1 VNPVAQ
7 TFNPIATSRAAEVIE
22 RCQTLARFSED
33 PSSLR
38 RTFLSPP
45 MRDCHKAIG
54 EWLERLDITATIDA
68 AGNLRAVYPAR
79 DSGAPRLLLGS
90 HLDTVPNAGAF
101 DGPLGVL
108 LAIALLEQLEGQR
121 LPFAIELVA
130 FSEEEGVRFSTPFI
144 GSCALAGNY
153 DEDFLNRRDAGGIS
167 IREAIRN
174 FGLDPAQL
182 SAAQLRDD
190 VLAYVEFHIEQGPVL
205 ETLNLPLAA
214 VEAIVGQSRLAITF
228 TGKANHA
235 GTTPMNARR
244 DALAAAA
251 EWMVAV
257 ENESSRTAGL
267 VATVGSIQAHPGAT
281 NVIPGEVRLTLDV
294 RHKSDQV
301 RMQATQRLTAMAQQI
316 AARRALMLTSATFL
330 NHPAVAMDSF
340 LIAQVEAAIRAA
352 GCPPYRMPSGAGHDA
367 MILASRVPA
376 AMIFL
381 RSPGGISHDP
391 AESVLLEDVACAI
404 ECGGH
409 LLKQLAASSEF
420 LQSAASPTSAQRT
433 NAPRG

>member
-1 VNPVAQ
+1 VNAVSQ
-7 TFNPIATSRAAEVIE
+7 TFNPIATSRAADVIA
-22 RCQTLARFSED
+22 RCQSLARFSED
-33 PSSLR
+33 SSGLR

-45 MRDCHKAIG
+45 MRDCHRAIA
-54 EWLERLDITATIDA
+54 EWLVPLNITPTIDA
-68 AGNLRAVYPAR
+68 AGNLRAVYPAAKR
-79 DSGAPRLLLGS
+79 RAPRLLIGS

-108 LAIALLEQLEGQR
+108 LAVALFEQLDGQR

-144 GSCALAGNY
+144 GSCALVGNY
-153 DEDFLNRRDAGGIS
+153 DEDFLNRRDASGIS
-167 IREAIRN
+167 IRQAIQN
-174 FGLDPAQL
+174 FGLDPGKLGEAQL
-182 SAAQLRDD
+182 ADD
-190 VLAYVEFHIEQGPVL
+190 ALAYVEFHIEQGPVL
-205 ETLNLPLAA
+205 EALNLPLAA

-228 TGKANHA
+228 TGHANHA

-257 ENESSRTAGL
+257 ESESSRIPGL

-294 RHKSDQV
+294 RHKSDQIRGQSV
-301 RMQATQRLTAMAQQI
+301 HRLTALAQQI
-316 AARRALMLTSATFL
+316 AARRALLATFATFL
-330 NHPAVAMDSF
+330 NHSAVAMDPF
-340 LIAQVEAAIRAA
+340 LITQIESAIRAA
-352 GCPPYRMPSGAGHDA
+352 GCPPHRMPSGAGHDA

-404 ECGGH
+404 DCGGH
-409 LLKQLAASSEF
+409 LLRQLAESTEF
-420 LQSAASPTSAQRT
+420 LQRT
-433 NAPRG
+433 NTTRG

>member
-1 VNPVAQ
+1 MAVSP
-7 TFNPIATSRAAEVIE
+7 TFNPIATSRAADVIA
-22 RCQTLARFSED
+22 RCQTLARFSEE
-33 PSSLR
+33 SASLR

-45 MRDCHKAIG
+45 MHDCHGAIA
-54 EWLERLDITATIDA
+54 EWLKPLNITPTIDA
-68 AGNLRAVYPAR
+68 AGNLRAVYPGA
-79 DSGAPRLLLGS
+79 DAAAPRLLLGS

-108 LAIALLEQLEGQR
+108 LPVALLEQLEGER

-130 FSEEEGVRFSTPFI
+130 FSEEEGVRFATPFI
-144 GSCALAGNY
+144 GSCALVGNY
-153 DEDFLNRRDAGGIS
+153 DEEFFNRRDANGIS
-167 IREAIRN
+167 IRQAIQE

-182 SAAQLRDD
+182 SAARMSDD
-190 VLAYVEFHIEQGPVL
+190 ALAYIEFHIEQGPVL
-205 ETLNLPLAA
+205 EALNLPLGA
-214 VEAIVGQSRLAITF
+214 VEAIVGQSRLAVTF
-228 TGKANHA
+228 TGKSNHA

-251 EWMVAV
+251 EWMVTV
-257 ENESSRTAGL
+257 ESEASRTAGL

-281 NVIPGEVRLTLDV
+281 NVIPGEARLTLDV
-294 RHKSDQV
+294 RHKSDAIRSQSV
-301 RMQATQRLTAMAQQI
+301 QRLISLAQQI
-316 AARRALMLTSATFL
+316 AARRALTVNFATFL

-340 LIAQVEAAIRAA
+340 LTAQIETAMRAA
-352 GCPPYRMPSGAGHDA
+352 GCPAHRMPSGAGHDA

-404 ECGGH
+404 DCGGH
-409 LLKQLAASSEF
+409 LLKQLSASPEF
-420 LQSAASPTSAQRT
+420 LQSAGSPASSQRT
-433 NAPRG
+433 DTPRG

>member
-1 VNPVAQ
+1 MPVPQ
-7 TFNPIATSRAAEVIE
+7 TTSPDSAARATEVIA
-22 RCQTLARFSED
+22 RCQALARYSED
-33 PSSLR
+33 STSLR
-38 RTFLSPP
+38 RTFLSAP
-45 MRDCHKAIG
+45 MRDCHNAIA
-54 EWLERLDITATIDA
+54 EWLRPLNVTATIDA
-68 AGNLRAVYPAR
+68 AGNLRAVYPGA
-79 DSGAPRLLLGS
+79 SPAAPRLLLGS

-108 LAIALLEQLEGQR
+108 LAIALLEQLEGLR

-130 FSEEEGVRFSTPFI
+130 FSEEEGVRFATPFI
-144 GSCALAGNY
+144 GSCALVGNY
-153 DEDFLNRRDAGGIS
+153 DEDFFHRRDANGIS
-167 IREAIRN
+167 IRQAIQD

-182 SAAQLRDD
+182 TSAQLGDD
-190 VLAYVEFHIEQGPVL
+190 VLAYLEFHIEQGPVL

-214 VEAIVGQSRLAITF
+214 VEAIVGQSRLALTF
-228 TGKANHA
+228 TGKANHT

-257 ENESSRTAGL
+257 ESESSRTAGL

-281 NVIPGEVRLTLDV
+281 NVIPGEVRLTLDI

-301 RMQATQRLTAMAQQI
+301 RTQALQRMTTLAQQI
-316 AARRALMLTSATFL
+316 AARRALTFTFATFL
-330 NHPAVAMDSF
+330 SHPAVAMDAF
-340 LIAQVEAAIRAA
+340 LTAQIESAIRAA
-352 GCPPYRMPSGAGHDA
+352 GCSSHRMPSGAGHDA

-391 AESVLLEDVACAI
+391 AESVLLDDIAHAI
-404 ECGGH
+404 DCGGH
-409 LLKQLAASSEF
+409 LLKQLSASPEF
-420 LQSAASPTSAQRT
+420 LQSAASSSQRT
-433 NAPRG
+433 NTPRG

>member
-1 VNPVAQ
+1 VKPVSQ
-7 TFNPIATSRAAEVIE
+7 TFNPIATSRGADVIA
-22 RCQTLARFSED
+22 RCQSLARFSED
-33 PSSLR
+33 PAALR

-45 MRDCHKAIG
+45 MRACHNAIN
-54 EWLERLDITATIDA
+54 EWLKPLDLVPTIDA
-68 AGNLRAVYPAR
+68 AGNLRAVYPAA
-79 DSGAPRLLLGS
+79 DPAAPRLLIGS

-101 DGPLGVL
+101 DGALGIL

-130 FSEEEGVRFSTPFI
+130 FSEEEGIRFATPFI
-144 GSCALAGNY
+144 GSCALVGNY
-153 DEDFLNRRDAGGIS
+153 DEQFLDRRDGNGIS
-167 IREAIRN
+167 IRQAIQN

-182 SAAQLRDD
+182 PAAQMSED
-190 VLAYVEFHIEQGPVL
+190 VLAYIEFHIEQGPVL
-205 ETLNLPLAA
+205 ENLNLPLAA
-214 VEAIVGQSRLAITF
+214 VEAIVGQSRLAVTF
-228 TGKANHA
+228 IGHANHA

-257 ENESSRTAGL
+257 ESEASRIAGL

-301 RMQATQRLTAMAQQI
+301 RTQSVQRLSAMAQQI
-316 AARRALMLTSATFL
+316 AARRALSANFATFL
-330 NHPAVAMDSF
+330 NHPAVAMDPV
-340 LIAQVEAAIRAA
+340 LIAQIELAIRAA
-352 GCPPYRMPSGAGHDA
+352 GCPPHRMPSGAGHDA

-391 AESVLLEDVACAI
+391 TESVLLEDVACAI
-404 ECGGH
+404 DCGGH
-409 LLKQLAASSEF
+409 LLKQLADSPEF
-420 LQSAASPTSAQRT
+420 LKRT
-433 NAPRG
+433 PRG

>member
-1 VNPVAQ
+1 VSQ
-7 TFNPIATSRAAEVIE
+7 TFNPIATSRAADVIA
-22 RCQTLARFSED
+22 RCQSLAHFSED
-33 PSSLR
+33 SSTLR

-45 MRDCHKAIG
+45 MREVHSAII
-54 EWLERLDITATIDA
+54 EWLRPLGVTTTIDA
-68 AGNLRAVYPAR
+68 AGNLRAVYPALNAN
-79 DSGAPRLLLGS
+79 APRLLLGS

-121 LPFAIELVA
+121 MPFAIEVVA
-130 FSEEEGVRFSTPFI
+130 FSEEEGVRFATPFI
-144 GSCALAGNY
+144 GSCALVGDY
-153 DEDFLNRRDAGGIS
+153 DEEFLNRRDANGVS
-167 IREAIRN
+167 IRNAIQA

-182 SAAQLRDD
+182 PAAKLGDD
-190 VLAYVEFHIEQGPVL
+190 ALAYIEFHIEQGPVL
-205 ETLNLPLAA
+205 ESLNLPLAA

-228 TGKANHA
+228 IGHANHA

-257 ENESSRTAGL
+257 ESESSRIAGL
-267 VATVGSIQAHPGAT
+267 VATVGSIQAHPGAV

-301 RMQATQRLTAMAQQI
+301 RTQSVQRLAALAQQM
-316 AARRALMLTSATFL
+316 AARRALTANFATFL
-330 NHPAVAMDSF
+330 NQPAVAMDSF
-340 LIAQVEAAIRAA
+340 LIAQVESAIRAA
-352 GCPPYRMPSGAGHDA
+352 GCPPHRMPSGAGHDA
-367 MILASRVPA
+367 MVLASRLPA
-376 AMIFL
+376 AMIFV

-404 ECGGH
+404 DCGGH
-409 LLKQLAASSEF
+409 LLKQLAASPEF
-420 LQSAASPTSAQRT
+420 LQSLNASSTS
-433 NAPRG
+433 